1 MFKLGVAQINPELND
16 LKSNK
21 EKHLSLLERAISEKV
36 NVLVFPELSLT
47 GYYLLDGVAE
57 ASLPLN
63 SPFLNDFKK
72 ISEKI
77 SFALGMI
84 EKGTDYNPYISQ
96 LFFEDGEIKGVH
108 RKVYLPTHGIFE
120 DLKYFA
126 RGKKVEVINSHHGK
140 TGMLICRDF
149 MHLSLNLL
157 LYLQGVNVLLLS
169 SAIPVRGLD
178 KEKGFSVKESVE
190 YLLRSLANYLNVYI
204 AFSSRGGFEE
214 GIAFMGSSLILNN
227 YGYIVREGVFLEED
241 FLTYPVNLEEIY
253 KKNITFPLLRGEDLL
268 MIKENMRFIGNDKP
282 EL

>member
-1 MFKLGVAQINPELND
+1 MLKLGIAQINPVLND
-16 LKSNK
+16 LKLNR
-21 EKHLSLLERAISEKV
+21 EKHLCLLERAISEKV

-57 ASLPLN
+57 ASLTLN

-72 ISEKI
+72 ISKEI
-77 SFALGMI
+77 SFSLGMV
-84 EKGTDYNPYISQ
+84 EKGTDFNPYISQ
-96 LFFEDGEIKGVH
+96 LFFEKGEIKGAH

-126 RGKKVEVINSHHGK
+126 RGKKVEVIDSRYGK
-140 TGMLICRDF
+140 IGMLICRDF

-157 LYLQGVNVLLLS
+157 LSLQGMNILLLS

-190 YLLRSLANYLNVYI
+190 YLLRSLANYLNVFI

-227 YGYIVREGVFLEED
+227 YGFIVKEGAFMDED
-241 FLTYPVNLEEIY
+241 FLTSSINLEDIY
-253 KKNITFPLLRGEDLL
+253 KKNIIFPLNREEDLL
-268 MIKENMRFIGNDKP
+268 MFKENLGMIGND
-282 EL
+282 

>member
-1 MFKLGVAQINPELND
+1 MLKLGIAQINPVLND
-16 LKSNK
+16 LKLNK

-57 ASLPLN
+57 ASLTLN

-72 ISEKI
+72 ISKEI
-77 SFALGMI
+77 SFSLGMV
-84 EKGTDYNPYISQ
+84 EKGTDFNPYISQ
-96 LFFEDGEIKGVH
+96 LFFEKGEIKGVH

-126 RGKKVEVINSHHGK
+126 RGKKVEVIDSRYGK
-140 TGMLICRDF
+140 IGMLICRDF

-157 LYLQGVNVLLLS
+157 LSLQGMNILLLS

-190 YLLRSLANYLNVYI
+190 YLLRSLANYLNVFI

-227 YGYIVREGVFLEED
+227 YGFIVKEGAFMDED
-241 FLTYPVNLEEIY
+241 FLTSSINLEDIY
-253 KKNITFPLLRGEDLL
+253 KKNIVFPLNREEDLL
-268 MIKENMRFIGNDKP
+268 MFKENLGMIGND
-282 EL
+282 

>member
-1 MFKLGVAQINPELND
+1 MFKLGVAQINPVLND

-21 EKHLSLLERAISEKV
+21 EKHLSLLERAISDKV

-72 ISEKI
+72 ISEEI
-77 SFALGMI
+77 SFSLGMI

-96 LFFEDGEIKGVH
+96 LFFEKGEIKGVH

-126 RGKKVEVINSHHGK
+126 RGKKVEVINSRYGK
-140 TGMLICRDF
+140 AGMLICRDF

-157 LYLQGVNVLLLS
+157 LSLQGMNILLLS

-178 KEKGFSVKESVE
+178 KEKGFSVKESIE
-190 YLLRSLANYLNVYI
+190 YLLRSLANYLNVFI

-227 YGYIVREGVFLEED
+227 YGFIVKEGAFMKED
-241 FLTYPVNLEEIY
+241 FLTYSVDMEEIY
-253 KKNITFPLLRGEDLL
+253 KKNITFPLIREEDLL
-268 MIKENMRFIGNDKP
+268 MVKENMRFIGNDKP

>member
-1 MFKLGVAQINPELND
+1 MLKLGIAQINPVLND
-16 LKSNK
+16 LKLNR
-21 EKHLSLLERAISEKV
+21 EKHLCLLERAISEKV

-57 ASLPLN
+57 ASLTLN

-72 ISEKI
+72 ISKEI
-77 SFALGMI
+77 SFSLGMV
-84 EKGTDYNPYISQ
+84 EKGTDFNPYISQ
-96 LFFEDGEIKGVH
+96 LFFEKGEIKGVH

-126 RGKKVEVINSHHGK
+126 RGKKVEVIDSRYGRI
-140 TGMLICRDF
+140 GMLICRDF

-157 LYLQGVNVLLLS
+157 LSLQGMNILLLS

-190 YLLRSLANYLNVYI
+190 YLLRSLANYLNVFI

-227 YGYIVREGVFLEED
+227 YGFIVKEGAFMDED
-241 FLTYPVNLEEIY
+241 FLTSSINLEDIY
-253 KKNITFPLLRGEDLL
+253 KKNIVFPLNREEDLL
-268 MIKENMRFIGNDKP
+268 MFKENLGMIGND
-282 EL
+282 